1 MSDDRLVDIEAKL
14 THQEHLLEELNDVIT
29 KQQETIMRLEE
40 HYGILVERV
49 RSISESM
56 PADSEQDERPPHY

>member
-40 HYGILVERV
+40 HYGILVDRV
-49 RSISESM
+49 RSISEAM